1 MGLNYEFRNVI
12 SCYIIR
18 KHKENEL
25 KIKQKYLKI

>member
-1 MGLNYEFRNVI
+1 LNDEFGNVV
-12 SCYIIR
+12 SCYITR